1 MHRQAKKEIPRYM
14 MHICKETTA
23 ISYFELRWRYDYC
36 NIMGTSSCL
45 EKCMQEISKGFI
57 KLEKPLISK
66 SNNLQVKSIYAYD
79 YMYIYLNKIIF
90 SPFLCIDYVDK
101 IRPGLIYVHILPG
114 FI

>member
-45 EKCMQEISKGFI
+45 EKVVCKKYKKCLTNGSPK
-57 KLEKPLISK
+57 
-66 SNNLQVKSIYAYD
+66 
-79 YMYIYLNKIIF
+79 YI
-90 SPFLCIDYVDK
+90 
-101 IRPGLIYVHILPG
+101 
-114 FI
+114 